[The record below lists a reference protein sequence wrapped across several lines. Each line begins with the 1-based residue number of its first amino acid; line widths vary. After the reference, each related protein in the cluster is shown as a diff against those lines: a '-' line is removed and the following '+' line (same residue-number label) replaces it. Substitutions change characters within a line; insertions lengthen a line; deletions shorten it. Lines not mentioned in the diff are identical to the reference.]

1 MADPVNTRRWMYRA
15 LWSVL
20 ALAIMMVALLP
31 LHPGPGRLPFPD
43 VLLLMTLAWVLRR
56 PDHVPA
62 LAVAA
67 VFLAA
72 DFLYLRP
79 PGLWAALAV
88 LATELIRAREPGWR
102 DLPFGAEWALIA
114 GIMAAMTLANAGVLA
129 LLVVDQPPIGVLLLH
144 LVLTVL
150 IYPLAAGAL
159 AALGIRRSA
168 PGDMD

>member
-1 MADPVNTRRWMYRA
+1 MAELSLRLWGLRA
-15 LWSVL
+15 LF
-20 ALAIMMVALLP
+20 VALCGVLILARLLP
-31 LHPGPGRLPFPD
+31 VHPGPGGPPWPD
-43 VLLLMTLAWVLRR
+43 VLLAVTLAWVLRR

-114 GIMAAMTLANAGVLA
+114 GIMAAMTMANGAVLA
-129 LLVVDQPPIGVLLLH
+129 ILVVDQPPLATGLLH
-144 LVLTVL
+144 LLMTIL

-159 AALGIRRSA
+159 FALGIRRSA